1 MFVTSFSL
9 GMYTACTLTLAETMS
24 LDFLRV
30 IPEGFVYVALLAW
43 LAVTVGFARTVVG
56 RYRSDSDTR

>member
-1 MFVTSFSL
+1 MFVTSFPL

-24 LDFLRV
+24 LDFLWV